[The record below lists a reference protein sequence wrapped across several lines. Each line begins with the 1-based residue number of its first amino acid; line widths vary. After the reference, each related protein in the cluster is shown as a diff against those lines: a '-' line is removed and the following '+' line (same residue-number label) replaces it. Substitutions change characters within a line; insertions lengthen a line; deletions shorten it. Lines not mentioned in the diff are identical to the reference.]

1 MNELIPIN
9 YNDDGTQAV
18 SGRALHEFLEIET
31 RYNDWFKRMT
41 EYGLI
46 EGHDY
51 VTVSQKRPIAKT
63 AGREVLLKNE
73 YNPQGGRPSI
83 DHALTIDCAKEISM
97 LQRTPKGRRARKYF
111 IECEKRLKVLEL
123 PSYQIEDEV
132 LRARKWITELKR
144 TKELEAQVI
153 EYKPKAQIYDA
164 YEAIGGAVSVKE
176 LAGKLTDNGFPIGQN
191 TLFQRLKQDSFI
203 YQEKDG
209 TWKAYQAYI
218 TQGLFSYRYGQRPSN
233 STGWKRTMTL
243 RVTPKGVNY
252 FLKKY
257 CLNDQLALQN

>member
-1 MNELIPIN
+1 MNELIPIT

-18 SGRALHEFLEIET
+18 SGRALHEFLEIGT
-31 RYNDWFKRMT
+31 RYDKWFQRMA
-41 EYGLI
+41 EYGL
-46 EGHDY
+46 EENHDY
-51 VTVSQKRPIAKT
+51 VLVAQKRPT
-63 AGREVLLKNE
+63 N
-73 YNPQGGRPSI
+73 NPRNPETTYT

-209 TWKAYQAYI
+209 TWKAYQTYI